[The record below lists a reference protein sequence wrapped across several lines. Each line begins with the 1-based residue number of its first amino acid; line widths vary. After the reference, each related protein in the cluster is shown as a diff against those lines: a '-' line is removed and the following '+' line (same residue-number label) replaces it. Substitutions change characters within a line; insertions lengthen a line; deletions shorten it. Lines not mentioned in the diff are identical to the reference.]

1 MEKAVK
7 LLSRALFAAIAAA
20 ALVVGYFYIVLPCEI
35 SVDGAAAPTGGF
47 AQANIRLNGENCGYY
62 VGSICIKNVDT
73 VQRER
78 PWLVPCGEPFGI
90 RLHTDGVLVISVTG
104 DSPAESCGLKQGDII
119 KYVNGISVMSN
130 SAICSALQINS
141 SCSELIVRRGD
152 RELKLECVPRR
163 EEGVNKIGAWVR
175 DSAAGIGTMT
185 FYDPQSGAFGGLG
198 HPVSDVTTG
207 GAVPLFRGDVTEA
220 EIFDVIKGEQGC
232 AGELCGAL
240 RAENVIGEL
249 TANTSVGV
257 FGVSGSALSD
267 RAAIPMAFR
276 QEAECGA
283 ATILTTIEGDEPK
296 EYDIVIERINMYDIN
311 GSKAM
316 VVRITDEELLESA
329 GGIVRGM
336 SGSPIIQN
344 GKLIGAVTHVLINEP
359 TRGYAVFCESML
371 DAMQEKS
378 DIAS

>member
-7 LLSRALFAAIAAA
+7 LLSRGLFAVIAAA

-35 SVDGAAAPTGGF
+35 SVDGAAQPTGGF
-47 AQANIRLNGENCGYY
+47 AEASIRVNGENCGYY
-62 VGSICIKNVDT
+62 VGSIRIKNVDT

-78 PWLVPCGEPFGI
+78 LWLVPCGEPFGI

-104 DSPAESCGLKQGDII
+104 GSPAENCGLKQGDII

-130 SAICSALQINS
+130 SAICSALQMKP
-141 SCSELIVRRGD
+141 SCSELIIERGD
-152 RELKLECVPRR
+152 RELRLECVPRC
-163 EEGVNKIGAWVR
+163 EDGVYKIGAWVR

-207 GAVPLFRGDVTEA
+207 GAVPLFRGDITEA
-220 EIFDVIKGEQGC
+220 EIFDVIKGEQGS

-240 RAENVIGEL
+240 HAETVTGEL
-249 TANTSVGV
+249 TANTAVGV
-257 FGVSGSALSD
+257 FGVSSCALSE
-267 RAAIPMAFR
+267 RQAIPMAFR
-276 QEAECGA
+276 QEAQCGA
-283 ATILTTIEGDEPK
+283 ATILTTIDGSEPR
-296 EYDIVIERINMYDIN
+296 EYDIEIERINMYDIT

-316 VVRITDEELLESA
+316 VVRITDEELLEAA

-344 GKLIGAVTHVLINEP
+344 GKLIGAVTHVLINDP

-371 DAMQEKS
+371 DAMQDNS
-378 DIAS
+378 AAA